1 MSVGLSMISA
11 LLAEGRTA
19 QFRLIREDHFTED
32 ELPAWRL
39 LSDYHFRHGGL
50 PTPQVFAENGITL
63 IPASGNFSYHV
74 DRVRTRAVY
83 TAVRDNIAPIQTALA
98 TMNMD
103 DAVAAMNTMQ
113 EQVSRART
121 NDSILDIA
129 EWSRLVREG
138 YDEAHVLPDSQGV
151 TLGFEPLDRL
161 TNGAY
166 PGDVVAIVAR
176 PGIGKT
182 YTIIKMA
189 LAAWQEG
196 KKVLLITREMTD
208 AQIAYRMVGLHSRI
222 DPQFIK
228 RGRVSQWTW
237 PDFQQALGDF
247 ETEHSDG
254 RQLHLVGGRVANSIR
269 DIDALVQETEP
280 DEVLIDASYLVNPEG
295 GRRNRSRHEILA
307 EVGEGIK
314 DISLN
319 RNVPVVHSVQFG
331 RAADKKRK
339 SKPGDQSLGFGL
351 DMIGG
356 TDVVGQIATIVVG
369 IAEGVRPHERTQ
381 RRHALLKNREG
392 SLGMFTTNFLFA
404 PINFDVVRD
413 NTALER
419 DTEEHQ
425 QNLVQNMQDRT
436 Q

>member
-1 MSVGLSMISA
+1 MTVGLSMISA
-11 LLAEGRTA
+11 LLAERRTA

-39 LSDYHFRHGGL
+39 LSDYHLRHGGL

-83 TAVRDNIAPIQTALA
+83 NAVRENILPIQNALA
-98 TMNMD
+98 TMDMD
-103 DAVAAMNTMQ
+103 EAVAAMNTMQ
-113 EQVSRART
+113 EEVSRART
-121 NDSILDIA
+121 TDSILDIA

-138 YDEAHVLPDSQGV
+138 YDDAHILPDSQGV

-182 YTIIKMA
+182 YTIIHMA
-189 LAAWQEG
+189 LEAWKEG
-196 KKVLLITREMTD
+196 RKVLLITKEMTD

-222 DPQFIK
+222 DPAFIK
-228 RGRVSQWTW
+228 RGQVSQWMW
-237 PDFQQALGDF
+237 PEFQRALDEF
-247 ETEHSDG
+247 QLEHGDG
-254 RQLHLVGGRVANSIR
+254 RSLYLVGGRVANSVR
-269 DIDALVQETEP
+269 DIDSLVQEIEP
-280 DEVLIDASYLVNPEG
+280 DVVYIDASYLLKPENS
-295 GRRNRSRHEILA
+295 RNRSRHEMLA
-307 EVGEGIK
+307 DIGEGIK
-314 DISLN
+314 DVALN
-319 RNVPVVHSVQFG
+319 RSVPVVHSVQFG
-331 RAADKKRK
+331 RAAEKKRK
-339 SKPGDQSLGFGL
+339 SKAGDTSLGFGL

-356 TDVVGQIATIVVG
+356 TDVVGQIATLVIG
-369 IAEGVRPHERTQ
+369 IAEGIRPHERTQ

-392 SLGMFTTNFLFA
+392 PLGMFTTNFLFA

-419 DTEEHQ
+419 DTEEHN
-425 QNLVQNMQDRT
+425 QNLIQDMQDRT